1 MTPAIMKTEIY
12 QILPLLQINKNN
24 NERISFKSIKNV
36 TIK

>member
-1 MTPAIMKTEIY
+1 MIPAIMKTEIY
-12 QILPLLQINKNN
+12 QILPLLRINKNN